1 MSIAATITHF
11 VTGTYTVTR
20 AAQGSYTN
28 GRYVAAA
35 TSSVSVDANVQPLT
49 GRQLRSLPE
58 NFHSENTR
66 AIYTNTLLR
75 TRTPTTAPD
84 LISIDSENYEV
95 FQVEAWTLHG
105 ATHYEVL
112 AALVI
117 TSTAQSL
124 EMQSNQEQSF
134 QYTTTSE
141 TDSYVVTMPVEM
153 VDDSY
158 IVSPPAITTLPAG
171 GIPCDITVDDSTKTT
186 TQFTIES
193 GVPLLVG
200 TVLDIEVRDHA

>member
-1 MSIAATITHF
+1 VSIAATIAHF
-11 VTGTYTVTR
+11 STGAYTVTR
-20 AAQGSYTN
+20 AAQGSYSS

-35 TSSVSVDANVQPLT
+35 TAQLNIDASVQPLT

-58 NFHSENTR
+58 AFHSENTK
-66 AIYTNTLLR
+66 AIYTSTLLR

-84 LISIDSENYEV
+84 IVAIGGENYEV
-95 FQVEAWTLHG
+95 FQVDTWTLHG

-112 AALVI
+112 AALVV

-134 QYTTTSE
+134 QFTTLSE

-153 VDDSY
+153 VDASY
-158 IVSPPAITTLPAG
+158 VVNPPAITTLPVG
-171 GIPCDITVDDSTKTT
+171 GVMCAITVDDSSKTT
-186 TQFTIES
+186 TQFTITC
-193 GVPLLVG
+193 GFALKVG